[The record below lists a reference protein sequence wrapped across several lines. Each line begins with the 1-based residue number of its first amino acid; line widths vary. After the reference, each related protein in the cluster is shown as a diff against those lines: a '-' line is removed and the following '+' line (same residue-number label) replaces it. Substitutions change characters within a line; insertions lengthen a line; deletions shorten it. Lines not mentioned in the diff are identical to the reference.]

1 MWFLGLKNPS
11 HDDKARFDL
20 AKQQEAARMSQIEE
34 QMLLD
39 EDHQHENE
47 MKEFDYLLE
56 IDSEMELQEVS
67 TDDES
72 QEGVPKKPNSKPKPK
87 QATKAQISKEE
98 RNRAS
103 NIGLRHLLEKHE
115 EQQSQKSSA
124 KKGSKS
130 ILQHTT
136 KKSPKKKTRV
146 SNDDIEGLFY
156 HDIVA
161 SANVNASMA
170 ELPGSDKKDKTK
182 ALEEIIASLPVSN
195 RQEANSDKKKCI
207 EASKRFKPAAKL
219 VGKAWKI
226 KGLDTHL
233 YHYQVSN
240 HQPLTIPEFEHMTNK
255 WSSSLLLLGW

>member
-20 AKQQEAARMSQIEE
+20 AKQQEAARMSQVEE
-34 QMLLD
+34 QRLLD
-39 EDHQHENE
+39 EDHQHEND

-72 QEGVPKKPNSKPKPK
+72 QERAPKKPNSKPK

-98 RNRAS
+98 RDRAS
-103 NIGLRHLLEKHE
+103 DIGLRHLLEKHE

-124 KKGSKS
+124 KQGSKS

-136 KKSPKKKTRV
+136 KRSPRKTTRV
-146 SNDDIEGLFY
+146 SNSDIEGLFY

-161 SANVNASMA
+161 SANANASMA

-182 ALEEIIASLPVSN
+182 ALEEIIASLPVSD
-195 RQEANSDKKKCI
+195 RKEANSDKKKCLD
-207 EASKRFKPAAKL
+207 ASKSFKPAAKL

-240 HQPLTIPEFEHMTNK
+240 HQPLTIPEFGHMTNK
-255 WSSSLLLLGW
+255 WSSS